1 MYSETIRREW
11 SKWNYH
17 KVKAKL
23 TGKKAFSNK
32 SYQLFIVEDE
42 ANRDL
47 KEAIFFLQLFTF
59 FINELLRK

>member
-1 MYSETIRREW
+1 M
-11 SKWNYH
+11 
-17 KVKAKL
+17 KAKL
-23 TGKKAFSNK
+23 YQKKKAFSSK
-32 SYQLFIVEDE
+32 SYQLFIVKDE